1 MKTHEH
7 VYFITVLMTKMK
19 TRNINAQDECIAI
32 HFKNLVQLLLNM
44 LLQSANMEICLKRF
58 KEKLQIAKQYIS
70 DDFKYGN
77 IHTYINVWN
86 LTHKCICLEILVEYI
101 EFS

>member
-1 MKTHEH
+1 
-7 VYFITVLMTKMK
+7 MTKMK
-19 TRNINAQDECIAI
+19 TRNINAHDECIAI

-44 LLQSANMEICLKRF
+44 LLQSVNMEICLKYF
-58 KEKLQIAKQYIS
+58 KEKLQVAEQYIS
-70 DDFKYGN
+70 YDFKYGN

-86 LTHKCICLEILVEYI
+86 LTHKCICIEILVEYI